1 MKNIS
6 LMPWEARRRERR
18 VASRAGQGGI
28 TLFVVVVIVL
38 LSTLLAAW
46 AFRSSMFNQFV
57 VRNDADYQR
66 AFDAAQTLLQ
76 DAELDIMRLDASG
89 DPCRNAARTGDLCRA
104 TGAVY
109 FPYERGDFA
118 KELLRYL
125 SAKSPSCEKGICLKR
140 AGAQDFWNLKSELV
154 KMKKAAGRYG
164 QFTGAKHDV
173 AGSNDQGL
181 NTLLNWTPN
190 QPEEGKAWYWVE
202 VLPYAVSKG
211 RSLLSGAASNPNTN
225 SNRFAP
231 EAHLPFVY
239 RITVLVEGYQQG
251 TRVVLQSVVSR
262 QRLP

>member
-140 AGAQDFWNLKSELV
+140 ALTQI
-154 KMKKAAGRYG
+154 GR
-164 QFTGAKHDV
+164 
-173 AGSNDQGL
+173 
-181 NTLLNWTPN
+181 
-190 QPEEGKAWYWVE
+190 
-202 VLPYAVSKG
+202 
-211 RSLLSGAASNPNTN
+211 ASC
-225 SNRFAP
+225 R
-231 EAHLPFVY
+231 E
-239 RITVLVEGYQQG
+239 
-251 TRVVLQSVVSR
+251 RV
-262 QRLP
+262 